1 MQDLITFLIRRLGWM
16 LLTLWIVFTVSFFLM
31 RFVPGGPFSS
41 EKNVPEAIKRNI
53 EARYGLN
60 DPLPTQYLRELGRD
74 LTGDFGPSF
83 RLEDFS
89 VNEVIAQ
96 GFPISASLAILA
108 LSFAMVLGVS
118 AGVVSALKPGSIGD
132 LTLMILA
139 TLGIAIPNFVLASL
153 LIIVFVFGLNLFPTA
168 GWGSAWHLALPALC
182 LGAPIAAY
190 IARLTRAGL
199 LETIGQDY
207 IRTAKAKGLPMHKV
221 IGKHALRGALLPV
234 VSYLGPAAARVLTGS
249 IVLEQIFAIPGMGSH
264 FVEAALQRDY
274 SLAMGLVLVYTAL
287 LFMMNTLVD
296 LSYSIID
303 PRVKLE

>member
-1 MQDLITFLIRRLGWM
+1 MQDLIAFLIRRFAWM
-16 LLTLWIVFTVSFFLM
+16 LLTLWIVFTISFFLM

-53 EARYGLN
+53 EARFGLN
-60 DPLPTQYLRELGRD
+60 DPLAVQYFDSLMRTLK
-74 LTGDFGPSF
+74 GDFGPSY
-83 RLEDFS
+83 RLEDFT

-108 LSFAMVLGVS
+108 LCFALLLGVS
-118 AGVVSALKPGSIGD
+118 AGVVSALKPGSLGD
-132 LTLMILA
+132 LTMMILA

-153 LIIVFVFGLNLFPTA
+153 LIIVFVFWFDLFPTA
-168 GWGSAWHLALPALC
+168 GWGSAWHLILPALC

-207 IRTAKAKGLPMHKV
+207 IRTAKAKGLPMRQV

-249 IVLEQIFAIPGMGSH
+249 IVLEQIFVIPGMGSH

-274 SLAMGLVLVYTAL
+274 LLSMGLVLVYTAL
-287 LFMMNTLVD
+287 LFLMNTLVD